1 MSTPTIEWFEV
12 LGQDQAALQKF
23 YADTFG
29 WTFER
34 IETPVGPYGI
44 TDCDQAG
51 IPGGVGT
58 AAQGPGWTTFYV
70 RVDNLEAYLEKATAN
85 GGKVLVPPMSLPD
98 TRIAV
103 FADPEGH
110 PIGLSQPHA
119 A

>member
-12 LGQDQAALQKF
+12 LGQDQAALQAF
-23 YADTFG
+23 YNKLFG
-29 WTFER
+29 WKFVAN
-34 IETPVGPYGI
+34 ETPAGPYGI
-44 TDCDQAG
+44 TDCDQSG
-51 IPGGVGT
+51 IPGGVGQ
-58 AAQGPGWTTFYV
+58 APQGPGWTTFYV
-70 RVDNLEAYLEKATAN
+70 RVDNLEAYLERATAN
-85 GGKVLVPPMSLPD
+85 GGTVLVPPTSLPD